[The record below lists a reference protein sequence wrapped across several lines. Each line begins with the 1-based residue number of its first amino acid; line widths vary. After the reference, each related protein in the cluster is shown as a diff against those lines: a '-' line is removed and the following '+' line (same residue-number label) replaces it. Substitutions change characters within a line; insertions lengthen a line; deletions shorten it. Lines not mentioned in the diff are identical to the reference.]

1 MDIIMWWSDCAPAC
15 SRKRHAQ
22 EYVPAASY
30 MFKAHKQPT
39 PTGAHLQLCTY
50 TKTVSASVPALAVT
64 HSLDSRFYTIMTFA
78 AVSHIALT
86 EPAGRINWTNQQ
98 RDC

>member
-1 MDIIMWWSDCAPAC
+1 MWWSDCAPAC

-30 MFKAHKQPT
+30 MP
-39 PTGAHLQLCTY
+39 GAHLQLCTY

-64 HSLDSRFYTIMTFA
+64 HSLDSRFYTIMTSA

-86 EPAGRINWTNQQ
+86 EPAGRTNWTNQQ